1 MCRALGSRLAEFETV
16 EENQDIVA
24 FMQATA
30 ALRGIVLSPQML
42 YTMM

>member
-24 FMQATA
+24 HMQATT
-30 ALRGIVLSPQML
+30 ALQGTVLLTKLPYL
-42 YTMM
+42 